1 MVENGNDGSREKDG
15 VPLMVAREGHGLTVA
30 QRGQVVTQL
39 IGNSTGV
46 PDSRGHALSWH
57 LTQLPLDCLKQHCRL
72 SSDLPPF

>member
-46 PDSRGHALSWH
+46 PDSRACS
-57 LTQLPLDCLKQHCRL
+57 QLAPDTASLGLPEAA
-72 SSDLPPF
+72 LPPEF